1 LSTYG
6 LGERA
11 QSDLAAI
18 LDYTLDT
25 WGEEQAVKYLVE
37 LTTCFELL
45 TTTPYLGR
53 ACDALSPGLRRVEH
67 GKHVVFYRVAGEDI
81 RISRILHQDYLPKYQ
96 SFSDT

>member
-1 LSTYG
+1 MRTYS

-25 WGEEQAVKYLVE
+25 WGEEQAVKYVVE

-45 TTTPYLGR
+45 AATPYLGR
-53 ACDALSPGLRRVEH
+53 ACDALSPGLRRIEH
-67 GKHVVFYRVAGEDI
+67 GKHVVFYRVAGENI
-81 RISRILHQDYLPKYQ
+81 RISRILHRDYLPRRHN
-96 SFSDT
+96 FPDI